1 MKQLIKSETVRDR
14 LDMPRSTFERLV
26 KHRKDGFPSPVY
38 ISRSRFFDAAEIEAW
53 MVGLA
58 PRAANEA

>member
-26 KHRKDGFPSPVY
+26 KLQTAGFPAPVY
-38 ISRSRFFDAAEIEAW
+38 ISRSRFFNAVEIDAW
-53 MVGLA
+53 MSGLVG
-58 PRAANEA
+58 RAANDA